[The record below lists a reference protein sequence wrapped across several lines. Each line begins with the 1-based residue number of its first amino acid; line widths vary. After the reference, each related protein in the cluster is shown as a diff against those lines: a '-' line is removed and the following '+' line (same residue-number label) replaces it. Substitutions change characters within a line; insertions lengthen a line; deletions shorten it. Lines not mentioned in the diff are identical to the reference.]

1 MNRKISGIVSTIL
14 ASAMLIIAPAYG
26 AEEISETV
34 IYPEK
39 LNYTAIVNGVKVN
52 NPIYENGEHIYLLPV
67 REVAELLGYTVKYY
81 GKEQVVI
88 VNDDNTSGKIFIGED
103 QYLIDDDM
111 IYELQAASELK
122 DGKVYVPSLFFSKI
136 FGVTLA
142 EEANNV
148 IRISQTKKI
157 AGTITAATRNTLT
170 LLALD
175 GKEYCFDTAKADKR
189 EANGLIIGTYAAL
202 SYTGNLNV
210 PESLKATA
218 IKQEKKTV
226 KTVTGTV
233 KEIAENSIKITVN
246 DKDYSLGTMEADKSD
261 CQELFI
267 GSSVTLTYTGEL
279 AKPTQVKILTMT
291 QK

>member
-175 GKEYCFDTAKADKR
+175 GT
-189 EANGLIIGTYAAL
+189 
-202 SYTGNLNV
+202 
-210 PESLKATA
+210 
-218 IKQEKKTV
+218 
-226 KTVTGTV
+226 
-233 KEIAENSIKITVN
+233 
-246 DKDYSLGTMEADKSD
+246 
-261 CQELFI
+261 
-267 GSSVTLTYTGEL
+267 
-279 AKPTQVKILTMT
+279 
-291 QK
+291 